1 MVNMRRLTISHNAY
15 VLLKIHPHKLQLHQH
30 FFPSISGLSKVS
42 NSSTCL
48 THSLAIS
55 SQWVDEAIVSRLESN
70 LQQLCSGTSNLV
82 RQGKQVHAQCV
93 LHGLLDN
100 GLLGPKILGMYV
112 LCDSFRDAVKMF
124 YQVPLHYTMPWNW
137 MIRGLNKL
145 GRFDLALLFY
155 FKMWTC
161 GVSPDKYTF
170 PSVVKAC
177 GGLNNVALGK
187 LIQDDV
193 LDMRFDLDMY
203 MGSAL
208 VKLYAENGHLQDARL
223 LFDRMS
229 KKDCVLWNVMLSSF
243 AKYGESGSTLKAF
256 NEMRNSGIIPNAVTF
271 ACVLSVCSAD
281 AMIRFGSLIHGLAVT
296 SGLQFD
302 PHVANTLVS
311 MYSKCRWLGDARKLF
326 DRMLQ
331 TDLVKWN
338 CMMAGLVQ
346 HGFMED
352 ASNLFKEM
360 ISAGVKPDG
369 RTFATFL
376 PSVTDSMSFSLG
388 KEIHGYIIRH
398 GISLDV
404 FLKSALID
412 IYCKCRNVEMA
423 YKIYSQ
429 SSSIDLVMSTAMIS
443 GYVLNG
449 KANSALEVFR
459 WLLQEKMSPNS
470 LTMASVLPA
479 CASLAALKLGKELHG
494 KILKDGLVLEGN
506 VHLESAVMDMYAKCG
521 RLDLAHQIFRRMHVK
536 DAVCWNSIITSCTQ
550 NSKPAEAIEL
560 FRKMGKEEGLTYNRV
575 TISAALSACT
585 DLSSLQYGKQIHTV
599 LVKSA
604 VDYDVFAQSALIDM
618 YAKCGNLKLAR
629 CTFDNMENKNEVSWN
644 SVIAAYANHG
654 CLDET
659 LTLFHGMLETG
670 IHPDHVT
677 FLAVISACAHA
688 GQVDDG
694 IRYFHYM
701 TEEFKI
707 SAKMEHYA
715 SLVDMFGR
723 AGQLNEAYGVIKSM
737 PFQPDA
743 GVWGTLLGASRVHG
757 NVELAKV
764 ASSYLLELDPNN
776 SGYYVLL
783 ANVHAD
789 ASQWKS
795 MRKIRTMMKERG
807 VQKVPGYSWV
817 DVDKSTHMFVAGDG
831 SHPESAEIYSL
842 LENLLIPEL
851 RREGYVP
858 HPYIPVHPQYTDRL
872 SLVTRRTSLLCHYLQ
887 LLLSIFIRFC
897 DWLSSPCF
905 SFFIHSPGS
914 FLSPSQCFPSFQWPR
929 KLSIVAVARSAI
941 TLPSNYKGDKSP
953 LSNSLE
959 PASMVYKPETA
970 GARKKSLKKYRLMKM
985 CSGIMSFWQLSG
997 RRQLSLVRLFLGGGW
1012 IFTKR
1017 FFCAF
1022 IYCVVQ
1028 SYKVDKAEQNASEKL
1043 AMTVAV
1049 VKAYD
1054 NATEDIKEIYT
1065 ADLKLQNIIDSP
1077 SLDAACRKIDDFG
1090 TKKNISQLD
1099 SALVL
1104 LPSEAWWDAKETN
1117 MTKNEV

>member
-858 HPYIPVHPQYTDRL
+858 HPYIPVHPQTQSKVCNLFTDY
-872 SLVTRRTSLLCHYLQ
+872 LLDELASCAT
-887 LLLSIFIRFC
+887 I
-897 DWLSSPCF
+897 SSCC
-905 SFFIHSPGS
+905 SVSSSASVIGS
-914 FLSPSQCFPSFQWPR
+914 RVHASPSSFIPLGRSSRHLNASPHFNAYLAVNAIRPR

-970 GARKKSLKKYRLMKM
+970 GARKKSLKKYRYMMKVEFVERDI
-985 CSGIMSFWQLSG
+985 STGVARNEQIMRLSWDEAYFS
-997 RRQLSLVRLFLGGGW
+997 Q
-1012 IFTKR
+1012 
-1017 FFCAF
+1017 AF
-1022 IYCVVQ
+1022 
-1028 SYKVDKAEQNASEKL
+1028 E
-1043 AMTVAV
+1043 
-1049 VKAYD
+1049 
-1054 NATEDIKEIYT
+1054 
-1065 ADLKLQNIIDSP
+1065 
-1077 SLDAACRKIDDFG
+1077 
-1090 TKKNISQLD
+1090 
-1099 SALVL
+1099 
-1104 LPSEAWWDAKETN
+1104 EA
-1117 MTKNEV
+1117 